1 MYRSVLRRFG
11 GMTLL
16 ALAVS
21 GCMAAPAPNAG
32 SATAIPATTVTA
44 PSPVVGQPT
53 AVPSPAAQPTAAP
66 APVVRPTAA
75 PATPTAALPSVPTFG
90 FTPKSG
96 GPGTRIAI
104 NGWNFAPGQPVVIRL
119 GMPQPVGEVLVAS
132 AADAQGSWDTVLT
145 MPDRLPSGELIT
157 QRDLMLVVMNDANQA
172 LASAPFA
179 FTPAAGNPIPP
190 REAAPQ
196 LVRDML
202 HAYVQGGDIGAFL
215 SADLRVRLQNGE
227 PIEQL
232 LGLPQPAL
240 QSFDVGAPLDRPA
253 DALFIPAQLTYA
265 TLQERRDF
273 TVVLE
278 QSTWRVAGSSL
289 PIDAPTPDPA
299 DQEIRLALSGD
310 INSDGITE
318 QISYRTGRVKINTP
332 VGFSDPSIKAVLV
345 ASEMF
350 VTQEL
355 SPGGRTLLYLNPI
368 ALVADNQRLLLMGQ
382 ENEPSP
388 GFLVIVYGGDYY
400 SYYITPIASDGTP
413 GNQSVRVVWS
423 VEQQAYVLG

>member
-1 MYRSVLRRFG
+1 MYRSFLRRFG
-11 GMTLL
+11 GMALL
-16 ALAVS
+16 ALALS
-21 GCMAAPAPNAG
+21 SCMAAPSPNAG
-32 SATAIPATTVTA
+32 SATAIPIPATAVVA
-44 PSPVVGQPT
+44 PSPVVVQPT
-53 AVPSPAAQPTAAP
+53 AVPSP
-66 APVVRPTAA
+66 VVRPTAV
-75 PATPTAALPSVPTFG
+75 PATPTAAQSSVPTFG
-90 FTPKSG
+90 FTPESG
-96 GPGTRIAI
+96 GPGTRVAI
-104 NGWNFAPGQPVVIRL
+104 NGWNFAPGQSIVVRL
-119 GMPQPVGEVLVAS
+119 GLPQPVGEVLVAS

-190 REAAPQ
+190 RETAPQ

-202 HAYVQGGDIGAFL
+202 NAYVQGGDVGAFL
-215 SADLRVRLQNGE
+215 SADLRARLQNGE
-227 PIEQL
+227 PIDRL
-232 LGLPQPAL
+232 IGLPQPAL

-265 TLQERRDF
+265 TLQERREF

-278 QSTWRVAGSSL
+278 QGNWRVAGSSL

-318 QISYRTGRVKINTP
+318 QITYRTGRVKINTP
-332 VGFSDPSIKAVLV
+332 VGYSDPSIKAVII

-350 VTQEL
+350 VSQGV

-368 ALVADNQRLLLMGQ
+368 ALVADNERLLLMGQ
-382 ENEPSP
+382 ENERSP

-413 GNQSVRVVWS
+413 GNQSVRVVWNI
-423 VEQQAYVLG
+423 EKQAYVLG